1 MAANDAGDAA
11 AGEQIM
17 TTPGRIWGVGVGPGD
32 PELLTLK
39 AHRII
44 TEADTIAYPAPN
56 DGDSLARSIIADYL
70 PGGQEEIAIRISMD
84 PANFPPRDVYANAAQ
99 EIGERAAAGKTVA
112 ILCEGDP
119 FFYGSFMYLFEK
131 LSDRWEMEVIPGV
144 SSMMAS
150 AASLQI
156 PLAARNDVISVIPA
170 TLDES
175 AIAARLA
182 TADTAIFIK
191 VGRHLAKVRTALE
204 TAGLVQHAHYIER
217 ATMLAERKM
226 ALCDMTETTAP
237 YFSMVVVHRRG
248 GAL

>member
-1 MAANDAGDAA
+1 MIAPA
-11 AGEQIM
+11 
-17 TTPGRIWGVGVGPGD
+17 RIWGVGVGPGD

-44 TEADTIAYPAPN
+44 TMADVIAYPALN
-56 DGDSLARSIIADYL
+56 DGDSLARSIVADHL

-84 PANFPPRDVYANAAQ
+84 PAAFPPKEIYAKAA
-99 EIGERAAAGKTVA
+99 EDIGARATAGKSVA

-119 FFYGSFMYLFEK
+119 FFFGSFMYLFEN
-131 LSDRWEMEVIPGV
+131 LSGRWSIEIIPGV

-175 AIAARLA
+175 SIAAHLA
-182 TADTAIFIK
+182 TANTAVFIK
-191 VGRHLAKVRTALE
+191 VGRHLAKLRKALE
-204 TAGLVQHAHYIER
+204 TAGLLQHAHYIER
-217 ATMLAERKM
+217 ATMKAERKM
-226 ALCDMTETTAP
+226 PLTDMREVTAP
-237 YFSMVVVHRRG
+237 YFSIVLVHRRG
-248 GAL
+248 SAL